1 MNPEYI
7 GFLAAIL
14 TTISFIPQV
23 IRIYK
28 TNDSKAISLK
38 MYLLFAAGV
47 FCWLIYGLM
56 ILEYPIIIANFITF
70 ILVLLILVKK
80 LS

>member
-28 TNDSKAISLK
+28 TNDSNAIK

-70 ILVLLILVKK
+70 ILVLLILIKK

>member
-28 TNDSKAISLK
+28 TNDSNAISLK

-70 ILVLLILVKK
+70 ILVLLILIKK